1 MAHLPAPDDLIAF
14 WFEEHGPD
22 QWFATDAA
30 FDALIRTRF
39 GQAAA
44 EALAG
49 AYDAWRDSAE
59 GCLALCL
66 LLDQFPRNL
75 HRGDAAA
82 FAGDAKALSIAGHA
96 AAEGLDRTLSEPQRL
111 FLYLPYQHSESLED
125 QRTGV
130 RLVAGLVEN
139 PDWLDYACLHLS
151 VIHRFGRFPHR
162 NPALG
167 RTTTPEEQAYLDAVG
182 TGF

>member
-1 MAHLPAPDDLIAF
+1 MAHLPAPDDLITF

-44 EALAG
+44 GALAG
-49 AYDAWRDSAE
+49 AYDAWRDSAD

-82 FAGDAKALSIAGHA
+82 FAGDAKALSIAGHVV
-96 AAEGLDRTLSEPQRL
+96 AEGLDRTLSEPQRL
-111 FLYLPYQHSESLED
+111 FLYLPYQHSESLQE

-167 RTTTPEEQAYLDAVG
+167 RTTTADEQVYLDAVG

>member
-1 MAHLPAPDDLIAF
+1 MAHLSAPDDLIAF

-22 QWFATDAA
+22 QWFATDEA

-44 EALAG
+44 GARVG
-49 AYDAWRDSAE
+49 AYDAWRDGAD

-66 LLDQFPRNL
+66 LLDQFPRNM

-82 FAGDAKALSIAGHA
+82 FAGDAKALAVAGHA
-96 AAEGLDRTLSEPQRL
+96 IARGLDRTLPEPQRL
-111 FLYLPYQHSESLED
+111 FLYLPYQHSESLEY

-130 RLVAGLVEN
+130 RLVAGLTEN